1 MKRRPGFTL
10 IELLVV
16 IAIIALLLS
25 IGIPSLRKAKNK
37 AMQLFCFNN
46 LHNYG
51 IVMEMYLQANDDFF
65 PCAWESLYAKF
76 IFTELN
82 EQQRYCRWHNEDYDI
97 EKNPEVLGGPL
108 WPYMETMKTHL
119 CPFFVR
125 VGKQKG
131 ALHPLHDTVTP
142 RIPIVP
148 INSYSMNALLGP
160 DYGNYP
166 EPNGV
171 LKKTEIKRMTQT
183 FFYAEE
189 NVWENRDRSQA
200 VVNDNALVVNWNT
213 TDEEDVVLGRNP
225 PFVDCFGSFHNA
237 PPDNLDA
244 GEANA
249 VFADGH
255 AEYVHWL
262 DSYKLAKPQ

>member
-1 MKRRPGFTL
+1 MKKRSAFTL

-51 IVMEMYLQANDDFF
+51 IVMEMYLQDYDDAF
-65 PCAWESLYAKF
+65 PCAWTSLYAEF
-76 IFTELN
+76 QFPGEL
-82 EQQRYCRWHNEDYDI
+82 ERYCRWHNEDYDL
-97 EKNPEVLGGPL
+97 EEHPEYAGPL
-108 WPYMETMKTHL
+108 WPYMAVQDVHL

-125 VGKQKG
+125 VGKQRG
-131 ALHPLHDTVTP
+131 AEHPYHRDET
-142 RIPIVP
+142 PIVP

-160 DYGNYP
+160 NAGST

-171 LKKTEIKRMTQT
+171 LKKTEVKRISQT

-189 NVWENRDRSQA
+189 NVWLNTSRAAA

-213 TDEEDVVLGRNP
+213 TQEVDQVNP

-244 GEANA
+244 GLANA

-255 AEYVHWL
+255 AEYVHWE
-262 DSYKLAKPQ
+262 DSYKLAKPR

>member
-1 MKRRPGFTL
+1 MKRKPGFTL

-37 AMQLFCFNN
+37 ALQLFCFNN
-46 LHNYG
+46 LHQYG

-65 PCAWESLYAKF
+65 PCAWMSLYAEFEFQLEKDLGN
-76 IFTELN
+76 I
-82 EQQRYCRWHNEDYDI
+82 RYCRWHHKEFDLG
-97 EKNPEVLGGPL
+97 ENPQYAGPL

-125 VGKQKG
+125 VGKQRG
-131 ALHPLHDTVTP
+131 TEHPEHDRAP
-142 RIPIVP
+142 DLPIIP

-160 DYGNYP
+160 RENP
-166 EPNGV
+166 AWEVPGV
-171 LKKTEIKRMTQT
+171 LKRTEIKRMTQT

-189 NVWENRDRSQA
+189 NVWLNRDRATA

-213 TDEEDVVLGRNP
+213 TDEIDVVLNRNP

-237 PPDNLDA
+237 SPDNLDG

-262 DSYKLAKPQ
+262 DSYRLAKPK